1 MKPCHYIT
9 KKINNEHLAGEN
21 RDCEKKMNKT
31 RKLASVVPCFVGN
44 TVTLN
49 IFIFN
54 KRYLIKDIS

>member
-1 MKPCHYIT
+1 
-9 KKINNEHLAGEN
+9 
-21 RDCEKKMNKT
+21 MNKT